1 MKSTMPV
8 RVFCSNNVVSNN
20 ALFILHSCLPHP
32 YAPAIVFLKRNH
44 TRLGGKDYQSVLLV
58 QGKRV
63 AAKRPPGR
71 PAAGA
76 PAPKSVVV
84 HETLAN
90 LSKLPA
96 DLIELIERH
105 CQGQPPCESPNSPP
119 NSVEASS
126 DIHLGPC
133 YGVLAALD
141 GLARE
146 MGLVQAVGE
155 QTRAQRLA
163 LFLVYA
169 RLAHQGSRLSAAR
182 WSEDHAVK
190 EILQVGSFDED
201 DLYAALEGLEQ
212 RQPSIEAA
220 LAPKASAPLA
230 RAIYLYD
237 VTSVY
242 FEGLE
247 NELADFGY
255 NRDGKKGKKQLVAGL
270 LTDGNGEPISI
281 QLYRGNTGDPPTF
294 LDAVHKLKVRFG
306 AQEIAL
312 VGDRGMIKRLGK
324 AALGEAKFCYVTA
337 LTDPQIRALLAK
349 KHLQLE
355 LFEDEPAEVE
365 LNGKRYVLRCNPQTR
380 ARERARRADQW
391 ARVQA
396 KIKARNLEVEL
407 KPRTD
412 PNSSLKQAQVLLS
425 KYRLERWVKVEL
437 AGRQVV
443 WVEDEAARQKQAELD
458 GCYVIESDL
467 PKEVASTQ
475 QVHDR
480 YLDLTQVERDF
491 RTLKTGLLE
500 LRPIFLRKEERTRG
514 HALVCLLAL
523 KLAREL
529 DRRLAPLGLTVQDGL
544 DRLKAIRLVRL
555 GNSEVELW
563 RLPTSYPR
571 AQSEILEALP
581 KLKPPTLSLKKPNTR
596 RLNNPRKGRD

>member
-1 MKSTMPV
+1 M
-8 RVFCSNNVVSNN
+8 RVLCSYAVVSNN
-20 ALFILHSCLPHP
+20 ALFVLHSRTPRA
-32 YAPAIVFLKRNH
+32 YAPSSVFIKRNH
-44 TRLGGKDYQSVLLV
+44 TVLGGKDYQSVLLV

-63 AAKRPPGR
+63 SAKRPPGR

-90 LSKLPA
+90 LSKLPPE
-96 DLIELIERH
+96 LIDLIERH
-105 CQGQPPCESPNSPP
+105 CQGQGPPADTPGSCPSGSG
-119 NSVEASS
+119 VLA

-141 GLARE
+141 GLARQ

-155 QTRAQRLA
+155 QSRLQRLA
-163 LFLVYA
+163 RFLIYA
-169 RLAHQGSRLSAAR
+169 RLAHQGSRLSAVR

-190 EILQVGSFDED
+190 EILEVGSFDED
-201 DLYAALEGLEQ
+201 DLYAALEDLEQ
-212 RQPSIEAA
+212 RQASIEAA
-220 LAPKASAPLA
+220 LARPAAALPA

-270 LTDGNGEPISI
+270 LTDADGEPLSI

-294 LDAVHKLKVRFG
+294 LDAVQKLKVRFG
-306 AQEIAL
+306 AEEVAL

-324 AALGEAKFCYVTA
+324 AALGEARFCYVTA

-349 KHLQLE
+349 KRLQLE
-355 LFEDEPAEVE
+355 LFEDKPAEVE
-365 LNGKRYVLRCNPQTR
+365 LEGKRYVFRCNPQTR

-396 KIKARNLEVEL
+396 KIRARNLEVEQ

-412 PNSSLKQAQVLLS
+412 PNSSYKQAQALLR
-425 KYRLERWVKVEL
+425 KYKLGGWVKVEL

-443 WVEDEAARQKQAELD
+443 WIEDEAARQKQAALD

-467 PKEVASTQ
+467 PQEVANTQ

-480 YLDLTQVERDF
+480 YLDLAQVERDF
-491 RTLKTGLLE
+491 RTLKTGLLA
-500 LRPIFLRKEERTRG
+500 LRPIFLRKAERTRG

-529 DRRLAPLGLTVQDGL
+529 DRRLAPLGLTVEDGL
-544 DRLKAIRLVRL
+544 ERLNAVRLVRL
-555 GNSEVELW
+555 GNDQVELW

-571 AQSEILEALP
+571 AQSEVLAVLP
-581 KLKPPTLSLKKPNTR
+581 KLKPPTLSLKKANVR
-596 RLNNPRKGRD
+596 RLTNPRKGRR

>member
-1 MKSTMPV
+1 
-8 RVFCSNNVVSNN
+8 
-20 ALFILHSCLPHP
+20 
-32 YAPAIVFLKRNH
+32 VFLKRNH
-44 TRLGGKDYQSVLLV
+44 TVLGGKPYQSVLLV

-63 AAKRPPGR
+63 PAKRPPGR

-76 PAPKSVVV
+76 PAPKSVVI

-90 LSKLPA
+90 LSRLPL
-96 DLIELIERH
+96 DLIDLIERH
-105 CQGQPPCESPNSPP
+105 CQGQPPPPESPSLPP
-119 NSVEASS
+119 SGSGASS

-146 MGLVQAVGE
+146 IGLVQAVGE
-155 QTRAQRLA
+155 QTRSQRLA
-163 LFLVYA
+163 LFLIYA

-201 DLYAALEGLEQ
+201 DLYAALEELEE
-212 RQPSIEAA
+212 RQASIETA
-220 LAPKASAPLA
+220 LAPKAAAPLA
-230 RAIYLYD
+230 QAIYLYD

-270 LTDGNGEPISI
+270 LTDGSGEPISI
-281 QLYRGNTGDPPTF
+281 ELYRGNTGDPPTF
-294 LDAVHKLKVRFG
+294 LDAVEKLKVRFG
-306 AQEIAL
+306 AEEVAL

-349 KHLQLE
+349 KRLQLE
-355 LFEDEPAEVE
+355 LFEEKPAEVE
-365 LNGKRYVLRCNPQTR
+365 LNGKRYVLRCNPQTQ

-396 KIKARNLEVEL
+396 KITARNLEVEQ

-412 PNSSLKQAQVLLS
+412 PNSSLKQGQALLS
-425 KYRLERWVKVEL
+425 KYRLGGWVKIEL
-437 AGRQVV
+437 VGRKVV
-443 WVEDEAARQKQAELD
+443 WAEDNAARQKQAELD

-500 LRPIFLRKEERTRG
+500 LRPIFLRKEGRTRG

-523 KLAREL
+523 KLARAL

-544 DRLKAIRLVRL
+544 ERLKAVRLVRL
-555 GNSEVELW
+555 GNDEVELW
-563 RLPTSYPR
+563 RLPTSYPQ
-571 AQSEILEALP
+571 AQSEILEVLP
-581 KLKPPTLSLKKPNTR
+581 KLKPPMLSLRKPNVR
-596 RLNNPRKGRD
+596 RLTNARKGRD

>member
-1 MKSTMPV
+1 M
-8 RVFCSNNVVSNN
+8 
-20 ALFILHSCLPHP
+20 FI
-32 YAPAIVFLKRNH
+32 KRNH
-44 TRLGGKDYQSVLLV
+44 TVLGGKDYQSVLLV

-63 AAKRPPGR
+63 PAKRPPGR

-96 DLIELIERH
+96 DLIDLIERH
-105 CQGQPPCESPNSPP
+105 CQGQPALSES
-119 NSVEASS
+119 ASS
-126 DIHLGPC
+126 GPGGLAITADIHLGPC

-146 MGLVQAVGE
+146 MGLVPAVGE
-155 QTRAQRLA
+155 QTRLQRLA
-163 LFLVYA
+163 LFLIYA
-169 RLAHQGSRLSAAR
+169 RLAHPGSRLSAAR
-182 WSEDHAVK
+182 WSEGHAVK
-190 EILQVGSFDED
+190 EILQVGAFDED
-201 DLYAALEGLEQ
+201 DLYAALEELEQ
-212 RQPSIEAA
+212 RQASIEAA
-220 LAPKASAPLA
+220 LAPKPSGTSS
-230 RAIYLYD
+230 RTIYLYD

-242 FEGLE
+242 FEGVE
-247 NELADFGY
+247 NALADFGY

-270 LTDGNGEPISI
+270 LTEGDGEPISI

-294 LDAVHKLKVRFG
+294 LDAVQKLKVRFG
-306 AQEIAL
+306 AEEVAL

-349 KHLQLE
+349 KRLQLE
-355 LFEDEPAEVE
+355 LFEDQPAEVE
-365 LNGKRYVLRCNPQTR
+365 LNGKRYVLRCNPQTQ

-396 KIKARNLEVEL
+396 KLTARNREVEQ

-412 PNSSLKQAQVLLS
+412 PNSSLKQAQGLLT
-425 KYRLERWVKVEL
+425 KYRLQGWVKVEL
-437 AGRQVV
+437 AGRKVM
-443 WVEDEAARQKQAELD
+443 WTEDEAARQKEAELD

-500 LRPIFLRKEERTRG
+500 LRPVFLRKESRTRG
-514 HALVCLLAL
+514 HALVSMLAL

-529 DRRLAPLGLTVQDGL
+529 DRRLAPLGLTVEDGL
-544 DRLKAIRLVRL
+544 ERLKAVRLVRL
-555 GNSEVELW
+555 GNSEAQLW

-571 AQSEILEALP
+571 AQSEVLEALP
-581 KLKPPTLSLKKPNTR
+581 KLKAPMLSLRKPNIR
-596 RLNNPRKGRD
+596 RLRNPRKGRA

>member
-1 MKSTMPV
+1 
-8 RVFCSNNVVSNN
+8 VF
-20 ALFILHSCLPHP
+20 I
-32 YAPAIVFLKRNH
+32 KRNR
-44 TRLGGKDYQSVLLV
+44 TVLAGRDYQSILLV

-63 AAKRPPGR
+63 PAKRPPGR

-105 CQGQPPCESPNSPP
+105 CKHQPPPPESPGPP
-119 NSVEASS
+119 ARGSEASAA
-126 DIHLGPC
+126 IHLGPC

-155 QTRAQRLA
+155 QSRSQRLA
-163 LFLVYA
+163 RLLIYA

-182 WSEDHAVK
+182 WSEDHAVR
-190 EILQVGSFDED
+190 EILQVGRFDED
-201 DLYAALEGLEQ
+201 DLYSALEDLEA
-212 RQPSIEAA
+212 RQARIEAA
-220 LAPKASAPLA
+220 LAPKAATPSG

-294 LDAVHKLKVRFG
+294 LDAVQKLKVRFG
-306 AQEIAL
+306 AEEVAL

-324 AALGEAKFCYVTA
+324 QALGEAKFCYVTA

-349 KHLQLE
+349 KRLQLE
-355 LFEDEPAEVE
+355 LFEDKPAEVE
-365 LNGKRYVLRCNPQTR
+365 LEGKRYVLRCNPQTR

-396 KIKARNLEVEL
+396 KIRARNLQVEQ
-407 KPRTD
+407 KPRSEPT
-412 PNSSLKQAQVLLS
+412 SSLKQAQALLI
-425 KYRLERWVKVEL
+425 KYRLQGWVKVEL
-437 AGRQVV
+437 DGRQVV
-443 WVEDEAARQKQAELD
+443 WTEDSAARERQAQLD

-467 PKEVASTQ
+467 PKAVASTQ

-500 LRPIFLRKEERTRG
+500 LRPIFLRKEGRTRG

-544 DRLKAIRLVRL
+544 ERLKAVRLVRL
-555 GNSEVELW
+555 GGSEMDLW
-563 RLPTSYPR
+563 RLPASYPA
-571 AQSEILEALP
+571 AQTEVLEALP
-581 KLKPPTLSLKKPNTR
+581 QLKAPMLSLGKANAR
-596 RLNNPRKGRD
+596 RLTNSRKGRD

>member
-1 MKSTMPV
+1 M
-8 RVFCSNNVVSNN
+8 
-20 ALFILHSCLPHP
+20 FI
-32 YAPAIVFLKRNH
+32 KRNH
-44 TRLGGKDYQSVLLV
+44 TVLAGKDYQSILLV

-63 AAKRPPGR
+63 PAKRRPGR

-76 PAPKSVVV
+76 PALKSVVV

-90 LSKLPA
+90 LSKLPP
-96 DLIELIERH
+96 DLIDLIERH
-105 CQGQPPCESPNSPP
+105 CQGQPPPPDSPSPLP
-119 NSVEASS
+119 SGAGASAA
-126 DIHLGPC
+126 IHLGPC
-133 YGVLAALD
+133 YGVLAALH

-146 MGLVQAVGE
+146 IGLVQAVGE
-155 QTRAQRLA
+155 QSRSQRLA
-163 LFLVYA
+163 LFLIFA

-201 DLYAALEGLEQ
+201 DLYAALEDLQQ
-212 RQPSIEAA
+212 RQESIEAA
-220 LAPKASAPLA
+220 LAPKAAAPST

-281 QLYRGNTGDPPTF
+281 ELYRGNTGDPPTF
-294 LDAVHKLKVRFG
+294 LDAVQKLKVRFG
-306 AQEIAL
+306 AEEVAL

-337 LTDPQIRALLAK
+337 LTDPQIRALLVK
-349 KHLQLE
+349 KRLQLE
-355 LFEDEPAEVE
+355 LFEDKPAEVE
-365 LNGKRYVLRCNPQTR
+365 LNGKRYVLRCNPRTQ

-396 KIKARNLEVEL
+396 KITARNLEVEH

-412 PNSSLKQAQVLLS
+412 PNRSLKQAQALLT
-425 KYRLERWVKVEL
+425 KYRLQGWVKVEL
-437 AGRQVV
+437 AGRKVV
-443 WVEDEAARQKQAELD
+443 WTEDETARQKQAELD

-500 LRPIFLRKEERTRG
+500 LRPIFLRKEGRTRG

-529 DRRLAPLGLTVQDGL
+529 DRRLAPLGLTVEDGL
-544 DRLKAIRLVRL
+544 ERLKAVRLVRL

-571 AQSEILEALP
+571 AQSEILEVLP
-581 KLKPPTLSLKKPNTR
+581 KLKPPMLSLRKPNRR
-596 RLNNPRKGRD
+596 RLTNPRKGRA

>member
-1 MKSTMPV
+1 M
-8 RVFCSNNVVSNN
+8 
-20 ALFILHSCLPHP
+20 FI
-32 YAPAIVFLKRNH
+32 KRNH
-44 TRLGGKDYQSVLLV
+44 TVLGGKTYQSVLLV

-63 AAKRPPGR
+63 PAKRPPGR
-71 PAAGA
+71 PAAGT

-90 LSKLPA
+90 LSKLPP
-96 DLIELIERH
+96 DLIQLIERH
-105 CQGQPPCESPNSPP
+105 CQGQAALAESSSPLT
-119 NSVEASS
+119 AQSS
-126 DIHLGPC
+126 SGPGDIHLGPC
-133 YGVLAALD
+133 YGVLAGLD

-155 QTRAQRLA
+155 ASRAQRLA
-163 LFLVYA
+163 LFLIYA

-201 DLYAALEGLEQ
+201 DLYGALEQLEQ
-212 RQPSIEAA
+212 RQASIEAA
-220 LAPKASAPLA
+220 LAPKAPASPA

-242 FEGLE
+242 FEGLQ

-270 LTDGNGEPISI
+270 LTDGEGEALSI

-294 LDAVHKLKVRFG
+294 LDAVEKLKVRFG
-306 AQEIAL
+306 AEQIAL

-349 KHLQLE
+349 KRLQLE
-355 LFEDEPAEVE
+355 LFEDKPAEVE
-365 LNGKRYVLRCNPQTR
+365 LNGRRYVLRCNPQTQ

-396 KIKARNLEVEL
+396 KITARNQQVEQ

-412 PNSSLKQAQVLLS
+412 PNSSLKQAQGLLT
-425 KYRLERWVKVEL
+425 KYRLGRWVKVEL
-437 AGRQVV
+437 AGRKVV
-443 WVEDEAARQKQAELD
+443 WTEDEATRQQQAQLD

-467 PKEVASTQ
+467 PKEVATTQ

-480 YLDLTQVERDF
+480 YMDLTQVERDF

-500 LRPIFLRKEERTRG
+500 LRPIFLRKEGRTRG

-529 DRRLAPLGLTVQDGL
+529 ERRLAPLGLTVQDGL
-544 DRLKAIRLVRL
+544 ERLKAVRLVRL
-555 GNSEVELW
+555 GNSEEVELW
-563 RLPTSYPR
+563 RLPASYPR
-571 AQSEILEALP
+571 AQSEVLEALP
-581 KLKPPTLSLKKPNTR
+581 KLKPPLLSLKKPNVR
-596 RLNNPRKGRD
+596 RLTNPRKGRS

>member
-1 MKSTMPV
+1 
-8 RVFCSNNVVSNN
+8 
-20 ALFILHSCLPHP
+20 
-32 YAPAIVFLKRNH
+32 VFLKRNH
-44 TRLGGKDYQSVLLV
+44 TVLGGKDYQSVLLV

-63 AAKRPPGR
+63 PAKRPPGR
-71 PAAGA
+71 PVAGA

-90 LSKLPA
+90 LSKLPP

-105 CQGQPPCESPNSPP
+105 CQGQPPPPQSPSPP
-119 NSVEASS
+119 PGGSGASD

-146 MGLVQAVGE
+146 IGLVQAVGE

-163 LFLVYA
+163 LFLIYA

-201 DLYAALEGLEQ
+201 DLYGALEDLEQ
-212 RQPSIEAA
+212 RQESIEAA
-220 LAPKASAPLA
+220 LAPKAAASP

-270 LTDGNGEPISI
+270 LSDGSGEPISI
-281 QLYRGNTGDPPTF
+281 ELYRGNTGDPPTF
-294 LDAVHKLKVRFG
+294 LDAVQKLKVRFG
-306 AQEIAL
+306 AEEVAL
-312 VGDRGMIKRLGK
+312 VGDRGMIKGLGK
-324 AALGEAKFCYVTA
+324 AALGEAKFRYVTA
-337 LTDPQIRALLAK
+337 LTDPQIRALLGK
-349 KHLQLE
+349 RVLQLE
-355 LFEDEPAEVE
+355 LFDEKPAEVE
-365 LNGKRYVLRCNPQTR
+365 LNDKRYVLRCNPQTQ

-396 KIKARNLEVEL
+396 KITARNLEVEK

-412 PNSSLKQAQVLLS
+412 PNRSLKQAQALLA
-425 KYRLERWVKVEL
+425 KYRLGKWVKVEL
-437 AGRQVV
+437 AQRKVV
-443 WVEDEAARQKQAELD
+443 WTQDEAARHKQAELD

-480 YLDLTQVERDF
+480 YLDLTKVERDF

-529 DRRLAPLGLTVQDGL
+529 ERRLAPLGLTIEDGL
-544 DRLKAIRLVRL
+544 ERLKAVRLVRL
-555 GNSEVELW
+555 GNTEVELW

-581 KLKPPTLSLKKPNTR
+581 KLKPPMLSLRKPNRR
-596 RLNNPRKGRD
+596 RLTNPRKGRE

>member
-1 MKSTMPV
+1 MFV
-8 RVFCSNNVVSNN
+8 
-20 ALFILHSCLPHP
+20 
-32 YAPAIVFLKRNH
+32 KRNH
-44 TRLGGKDYQSVLLV
+44 TVLGGKDYQAVLLV

-63 AAKRPPGR
+63 PAKRPPGR
-71 PAAGA
+71 PLAGS

-90 LSKLPA
+90 LSKLPP

-105 CQGQPPCESPNSPP
+105 CQGQPLPPQSPSPRP
-119 NSVEASS
+119 SGSGVSD

-146 MGLVQAVGE
+146 IGLVQAVGE

-163 LFLVYA
+163 LFLIYA

-201 DLYAALEGLEQ
+201 DLYGALEDLEQ
-212 RQPSIEAA
+212 RQENVEVA
-220 LAPKASAPLA
+220 LAPKVAAPVAA

-237 VTSVY
+237 LTSVY
-242 FEGLE
+242 FEGLQ

-281 QLYRGNTGDPPTF
+281 ELYRGNTGDPPTF
-294 LDAVHKLKVRFG
+294 LDAVQKLKVRFG
-306 AQEIAL
+306 AQEVAL
-312 VGDRGMIKRLGK
+312 VGDRGMIKGLGK
-324 AALGEAKFCYVTA
+324 AALGEAKFRYVTA
-337 LTDPQIRALLAK
+337 LTDPQIRGLLAK
-349 KHLQLE
+349 KRLQLE
-355 LFEDEPAEVE
+355 LFEEKPAEVE
-365 LNGKRYVLRCNPQTR
+365 FNGKRYVLRCNPQTQ

-391 ARVQA
+391 ARVRA
-396 KIKARNLEVEL
+396 KITARNLEVEQ

-412 PNSSLKQAQVLLS
+412 PNSSLKQAQALLTR
-425 KYRLERWVKVEL
+425 YRLKGWIKVEL
-437 AGRQVV
+437 AGRKVV
-443 WVEDEAARQKQAELD
+443 WTEDNAARQKQAELD

-500 LRPIFLRKEERTRG
+500 LRPIFLRKEGRTRG

-529 DRRLAPLGLTVQDGL
+529 DQRLAPLGLTVEDGL
-544 DRLKAIRLVRL
+544 ERLKAVRLVRL

-563 RLPTSYPR
+563 RLPSSYPQ

-581 KLKPPTLSLKKPNTR
+581 KLKPPMLSLRKPNVR
-596 RLNNPRKGRD
+596 RLRNPRKGRE

>member
-1 MKSTMPV
+1 M
-8 RVFCSNNVVSNN
+8 
-20 ALFILHSCLPHP
+20 FI
-32 YAPAIVFLKRNH
+32 KRNH
-44 TRLGGKDYQSVLLV
+44 TVLGGRDYQSVLLV

-63 AAKRPPGR
+63 PAKRPPGR

-76 PAPKSVVV
+76 SAPKSVVV

-90 LSKLPA
+90 LSKLPRE
-96 DLIELIERH
+96 LIDLIERH
-105 CQGQPPCESPNSPP
+105 CQGQPPLPDSPSPLP
-119 NSVEASS
+119 SGAGASA

-146 MGLVQAVGE
+146 IGLVRAVGE
-155 QTRAQRLA
+155 QSRLQRLA
-163 LFLVYA
+163 LFLIFA

-201 DLYAALEGLEQ
+201 DLYAALEDLQQ
-212 RQPSIEAA
+212 RQESIEAA
-220 LAPKASAPLA
+220 LAPKAAASSA

-237 VTSVY
+237 VTGVY

-281 QLYRGNTGDPPTF
+281 ELYRGNTGDPPTF
-294 LDAVHKLKVRFG
+294 LDAVQKLKVRFG
-306 AQEIAL
+306 AEEVAL

-349 KHLQLE
+349 KGLQLE
-355 LFEDEPAEVE
+355 LFEDQPAEVE
-365 LNGKRYVLRCNPQTR
+365 LNGKRYVLRCNPRTQ

-396 KIKARNLEVEL
+396 KITARNLEVEH

-412 PNSSLKQAQVLLS
+412 PNRSLRQAQALLT
-425 KYRLERWVKVEL
+425 KYRLQGWVKVEL
-437 AGRQVV
+437 AGRKVV
-443 WVEDEAARQKQAELD
+443 WTEDEAARQKQAELD

-467 PKEVASTQ
+467 PKELASTQ

-491 RTLKTGLLE
+491 RTLKTGLLA
-500 LRPIFLRKEERTRG
+500 LRPIFLRKEGRTRG

-529 DRRLAPLGLTVQDGL
+529 DRRLAPLGLTVEDGL
-544 DRLKAIRLVRL
+544 ERLKAVRLVRL

-581 KLKPPTLSLKKPNTR
+581 KLKPPMLSLRKPNRR
-596 RLNNPRKGRD
+596 RLTNPRKGRE

>member
-1 MKSTMPV
+1 
-8 RVFCSNNVVSNN
+8 VF
-20 ALFILHSCLPHP
+20 I
-32 YAPAIVFLKRNH
+32 KRNH
-44 TRLGGKDYQSVLLV
+44 TLLRGKAYQSVLLV

-63 AAKRPPGR
+63 PVKRPPGR

-90 LSKLPA
+90 LSQLPP
-96 DLIELIERH
+96 DLIDLIERH
-105 CQGQPPCESPNSPP
+105 CQGQPPPPESPSL
-119 NSVEASS
+119 SGGGSGAAA

-146 MGLVQAVGE
+146 IGLVQAVGE

-163 LFLVYA
+163 RFLIYA

-201 DLYAALEGLEQ
+201 DLYAALEELEE
-212 RQPSIEAA
+212 RQVSIETA
-220 LAPKASAPLA
+220 LAPKAGGAPA
-230 RAIYLYD
+230 RAFYLYD

-294 LDAVHKLKVRFG
+294 LDAVEKLKVRFG
-306 AQEIAL
+306 AQEVAL

-324 AALGEAKFCYVTA
+324 AALGEAQFCYVTA
-337 LTDPQIRALLAK
+337 LTDPQIRALLANQR
-349 KHLQLE
+349 LQLG
-355 LFEDEPAEVE
+355 LFEDQPAEVE
-365 LNGKRYVLRCNPQTR
+365 FNGKRYVLRCNPRTQ

-396 KIKARNLEVEL
+396 KITARNLEVEH

-412 PNSSLKQAQVLLS
+412 PNSSLKQAQALLTR
-425 KYRLERWVKVEL
+425 YRLNGWVKVEL
-437 AGRQVV
+437 AGRKVV
-443 WVEDEAARQKQAELD
+443 WTEDNAARQKQAELD

-467 PKEVASTQ
+467 PKEVASAQ

-500 LRPIFLRKEERTRG
+500 LRPIFLRKEGRTRG

-529 DRRLAPLGLTVQDGL
+529 DRRLAPLGLTVEDGL
-544 DRLKAIRLVRL
+544 ERLKAVRLVRL
-555 GNSEVELW
+555 GNSQVELW
-563 RLPTSYPR
+563 RLPSSYPQ

-581 KLKPPTLSLKKPNTR
+581 KLKPPMLSLRKPNIR
-596 RLNNPRKGRD
+596 RLSNPRKGRQ

>member
-1 MKSTMPV
+1 
-8 RVFCSNNVVSNN
+8 VF
-20 ALFILHSCLPHP
+20 I
-32 YAPAIVFLKRNH
+32 KRNR
-44 TRLGGKDYQSVLLV
+44 TRFGGKGYQSILLV

-63 AAKRPPGR
+63 PAKRGPGR

-76 PAPKSVVV
+76 PPPKSVVV

-90 LSKLPA
+90 LSKLPP
-96 DLIELIERH
+96 DLIDLIERH
-105 CQGQPPCESPNSPP
+105 CQGQPLPPDHPSPRLRGS
-119 NSVEASS
+119 EASA

-146 MGLVQAVGE
+146 IGLVQAVGE

-163 LFLVYA
+163 RFLIYA

-201 DLYAALEGLEQ
+201 DLYAALENLEQ
-212 RQPSIEAA
+212 RQASIEAA
-220 LAPKASAPLA
+220 LAPKAAAPLA

-242 FEGLE
+242 FEGVE

-294 LDAVHKLKVRFG
+294 LDAVQKLKVRFG
-306 AQEIAL
+306 VQEVAL

-349 KHLQLE
+349 KRLQLE
-355 LFEDEPAEVE
+355 LFEDQPAEVE
-365 LNGKRYVLRCNPQTR
+365 LNGKRYVLRCNPQTQ

-396 KIKARNLEVEL
+396 KLNARNLEVEH

-412 PNSSLKQAQVLLS
+412 PNSSLKQAQALLI
-425 KYRLERWVKVEL
+425 KYHLRGWVKVEL
-437 AGRQVV
+437 AGRKVV
-443 WVEDEAARQKQAELD
+443 WTEDEAARQKEAELD

-467 PKEVASTQ
+467 PKEAASTQ

-500 LRPIFLRKEERTRG
+500 LRPIFLRKEKRTRG
-514 HALVCLLAL
+514 HALVSLLAL

-529 DRRLAPLGLTVQDGL
+529 DRRLAPLGLTVEDGL
-544 DRLKAIRLVRL
+544 ERLKAVRLVRL

-571 AQSEILEALP
+571 AQSEVLEALP
-581 KLKPPTLSLKKPNTR
+581 HLKPPMLSLRKPNLR
-596 RLNNPRKGRD
+596 RLVNPRKGRS

>member
-1 MKSTMPV
+1 M
-8 RVFCSNNVVSNN
+8 
-20 ALFILHSCLPHP
+20 FI
-32 YAPAIVFLKRNH
+32 KRNH
-44 TRLGGKDYQSVLLV
+44 TLLGGKAYQSVLLV

-63 AAKRPPGR
+63 PAKRPPGR

-96 DLIELIERH
+96 DLIDLIEQH
-105 CQGQPPCESPNSPP
+105 CQGQPPPP
-119 NSVEASS
+119 AGSLPAPSASGGS
-126 DIHLGPC
+126 TDIHLGPC

-146 MGLVQAVGE
+146 IGLVQAVGE
-155 QTRAQRLA
+155 QTRSQRLA
-163 LFLVYA
+163 RFLVYA
-169 RLAHQGSRLSAAR
+169 RVAHQGSRLSAAR

-190 EILQVGSFDED
+190 EILEVASFDED
-201 DLYAALEGLEQ
+201 DLYTALEDLAQ
-212 RQPSIEAA
+212 RQESIEKA
-220 LAPKASAPLA
+220 LAPKAAPAPA

-242 FEGLE
+242 FEGLH
-247 NELADFGY
+247 NELAEFGFC
-255 NRDGKKGKKQLVAGL
+255 REGKKGKKQLVAGL
-270 LTDGNGEPISI
+270 LTDGQGEPISI

-294 LDAVHKLKVRFG
+294 LDAVQKLKVRFG
-306 AQEIAL
+306 AEEVAL

-324 AALGEAKFCYVTA
+324 AALGEAKFRYVTA
-337 LTDPQIRALLAK
+337 LTDPQIRALLAQER
-349 KHLQLE
+349 LQLD
-355 LFEDEPAEVE
+355 LFDEKPAEVE
-365 LNGKRYVLRCNPQTR
+365 LDGKRYVLRCNPQTQ

-396 KIKARNLEVEL
+396 KITARNAKVES
-407 KPRTD
+407 KPRSD
-412 PNSSLKQAQVLLS
+412 PHSSLKQAQGLLS
-425 KYRLERWVKVEL
+425 KYRLGGWVQVQL
-437 AGRQVV
+437 AGRKVV
-443 WVEDEAARQKQAELD
+443 WTEDEAARAKQAELD

-467 PKEVASTQ
+467 PQEVASTQ

-500 LRPIFLRKEERTRG
+500 MRPIFLRKAERTRG
-514 HALVCLLAL
+514 HAVVSLLAL

-529 DRRLAPLGLTVQDGL
+529 DRRFAPLGLTVDDGL
-544 DRLKAIRLVRL
+544 ERLQAVRLVRL

-571 AQSEILEALP
+571 AQSEVLEALP
-581 KLKPPTLSLKKPNTR
+581 KLKPPLLSLKKPNVR
-596 RLNNPRKGRD
+596 RLTNPRKGRD

>member
-1 MKSTMPV
+1 M
-8 RVFCSNNVVSNN
+8 
-20 ALFILHSCLPHP
+20 FI
-32 YAPAIVFLKRNH
+32 KRNH
-44 TRLGGKDYQSVLLV
+44 TVLGAKAYQSVLLV

-71 PAAGA
+71 PAAGVA
-76 PAPKSVVV
+76 APKSVVV

-96 DLIELIERH
+96 DLIDLIERH
-105 CQGQPPCESPNSPP
+105 CKGQPPLPESPGPPSSSPRG
-119 NSVEASS
+119 SV

-146 MGLVQAVGE
+146 IGLVQAVGE

-163 LFLVYA
+163 LFLIYA

-201 DLYAALEGLEQ
+201 DLYAALEDLEQ
-212 RQPSIEAA
+212 RQVSIEAA
-220 LAPKASAPLA
+220 LVPKAAVQPA

-242 FEGLE
+242 FEGRE

-294 LDAVHKLKVRFG
+294 LDAVQKLKVRFG
-306 AQEIAL
+306 VEEVAL

-337 LTDPQIRALLAK
+337 LTDPQIRALLARK
-349 KHLQLE
+349 RLQLE
-355 LFEDEPAEVE
+355 LFEDKPAEAE
-365 LNGKRYVLRCNPQTR
+365 LNGKRYVLRCNPQTQ

-391 ARVQA
+391 AHVQA
-396 KIKARNLEVEL
+396 KIAARNREVEQ

-412 PNSSLKQAQVLLS
+412 PHSSLKQAHVLLS
-425 KYRLERWVKVEL
+425 KYRLNGWVKVEL

-443 WVEDEAARQKQAELD
+443 WTEDGVARQRQAELD

-467 PKEVASTQ
+467 PQEVASTQ

-480 YLDLTQVERDF
+480 YLDLTQVERNF

-500 LRPIFLRKEERTRG
+500 LRPIFLRKEDRTRG

-529 DRRLAPLGLTVQDGL
+529 DRRLAPLGLTVEDGL
-544 DRLKAIRLVRL
+544 ERLKAVRLVRL
-555 GNSEVELW
+555 GSSQLELW

-581 KLKPPTLSLKKPNTR
+581 KLKPPMLSLRKPNMR
-596 RLNNPRKGRD
+596 RLANPRKGRD

>member
-1 MKSTMPV
+1 M
-8 RVFCSNNVVSNN
+8 
-20 ALFILHSCLPHP
+20 FI
-32 YAPAIVFLKRNH
+32 KRNR
-44 TRLGGKDYQSVLLV
+44 TVLAGKDYQSILLV

-63 AAKRPPGR
+63 PAKRPPGR

-90 LSKLPA
+90 LSKLPP

-105 CQGQPPCESPNSPP
+105 CKGQPPPP
-119 NSVEASS
+119 ERPCPPASGS
-126 DIHLGPC
+126 DASAAIHLGPC

-155 QTRAQRLA
+155 QNRSQRLA
-163 LFLVYA
+163 RFLIYS

-182 WSEDHAVK
+182 WSEDHAVR
-190 EILQVGSFDED
+190 EILQVGRFDED
-201 DLYAALEGLEQ
+201 DLYTALEDLEA
-212 RQPSIEAA
+212 RQASIEAA
-220 LAPKASAPLA
+220 LAPKAATPQG

-255 NRDGKKGKKQLVAGL
+255 NRDGKRGKKQLVAGL

-294 LDAVHKLKVRFG
+294 LDAVQKLKVRFG
-306 AQEIAL
+306 AEEVAL

-324 AALGEAKFCYVTA
+324 QALGEAKFCYVTA

-349 KHLQLE
+349 KRLQLE
-355 LFEDEPAEVE
+355 FFEDKPAEVE
-365 LNGKRYVLRCNPQTR
+365 LGGKRYVLRCNPQTR

-396 KIKARNLEVEL
+396 KIRARNLQVEQ
-407 KPRTD
+407 KPRSE
-412 PNSSLKQAQVLLS
+412 PNSSLKQAQALLTQ
-425 KYRLERWVKVEL
+425 YRLHGWVKVEL

-443 WVEDEAARQKQAELD
+443 WTEDNAAREKQAELD

-500 LRPIFLRKEERTRG
+500 LRPIFLRKEGRTRG

-544 DRLKAIRLVRL
+544 ERLKAVRLVRL
-555 GNSEVELW
+555 GNNEMNLW
-563 RLPTSYPR
+563 RLPTSYPA
-571 AQSEILEALP
+571 AQTEVLEALP
-581 KLKPPTLSLKKPNTR
+581 KLKPPMLSLGKANAR
-596 RLNNPRKGRD
+596 RLTNPRKRRE

>member
-1 MKSTMPV
+1 M
-8 RVFCSNNVVSNN
+8 
-20 ALFILHSCLPHP
+20 FI
-32 YAPAIVFLKRNH
+32 KRNR
-44 TRLGGKDYQSVLLV
+44 TVLAGKDYQSILLV

-63 AAKRPPGR
+63 PAKRPPGR
-71 PAAGA
+71 PAAGS

-90 LSKLPA
+90 LSKLPP

-105 CQGQPPCESPNSPP
+105 CKAPSSPLASPCPPASGS
-119 NSVEASS
+119 EAASA
-126 DIHLGPC
+126 IHLGPC

-155 QTRAQRLA
+155 QSRSQRLA
-163 LFLVYA
+163 RFLIYA

-182 WSEDHAVK
+182 WSEDHAVR
-190 EILQVGSFDED
+190 EVLQVGRFDED
-201 DLYAALEGLEQ
+201 DLYTALEDLEA
-212 RQPSIEAA
+212 RQASIEAA
-220 LAPKASAPLA
+220 LAAKAAASPA

-242 FEGLE
+242 FEGLD

-294 LDAVHKLKVRFG
+294 LDAVQKLKVRFG
-306 AQEIAL
+306 AQEVAL

-324 AALGEAKFCYVTA
+324 QALGEAKFCYVTA

-349 KHLQLE
+349 QRLQLE
-355 LFEDEPAEVE
+355 FFEDKPAEVE
-365 LNGKRYVLRCNPQTR
+365 LGGKRYVLRCNPQTR

-396 KIKARNLEVEL
+396 KIKARNLQVEQKL
-407 KPRTD
+407 RCEPD
-412 PNSSLKQAQVLLS
+412 SSLKQAQALLS
-425 KYRLERWVKVEL
+425 KYRLHGWVKVQL

-443 WVEDEAARQKQAELD
+443 WTEDNAAREQQAQLD

-467 PKEVASTQ
+467 PQAVASTQ

-480 YLDLTQVERDF
+480 YLDLDASGA
-491 RTLKTGLLE
+491 GLS
-500 LRPIFLRKEERTRG
+500 R
-514 HALVCLLAL
+514 A
-523 KLAREL
+523 
-529 DRRLAPLGLTVQDGL
+529 QDGAVGTAA
-544 DRLKAIRLVRL
+544 DFSAQ
-555 GNSEVELW
+555 GGAHA
-563 RLPTSYPR
+563 R
-571 AQSEILEALP
+571 ARPGVFASAQAGTGIGPAAGP
-581 KLKPPTLSLKKPNTR
+581 AG
-596 RLNNPRKGRD
+596 LNGSGWTGATQGGPADTAGR